1 MTVLF
6 DSDNSIKYGMVREIQ
21 QRVELKPISMD
32 MMINLSW
39 ATTSISIYILY
50 ATVLLHWYKSH
61 MIQLRLK
68 DINGLLVLA
77 GLTLCLVKYGLEL
90 QGSLVLLLGIVVS
103 YFQLSPVILPI
114 NNKAILITGCDRG
127 IGKALA
133 KYLDKA
139 GFKVYAGCLENEGH
153 GKQDLTNSC
162 SSRLQTIQLD
172 VSNEIQIKTAAAIVQ
187 KDLEISGMKL
197 WGVINN
203 AGICFIGNVE
213 MMVTEDIHKIL
224 AVNYLGPV
232 TVCKHFLPLLRES
245 QGRIVNV
252 ASNCGLAPV
261 PLMGPYCAS
270 KSALAT
276 MSEVWRYEFKMWKI
290 KVCTII
296 PSGYK
301 TGIMAY
307 DKAAVAE
314 RWWKG
319 ASKSVK
325 ENYGKDCF
333 YIKHKL
339 KDPDAYLN
347 PDFTEILD
355 NINLAL
361 LSVSPKSHY
370 YSGLLSRALPFLYL
384 HLPSCIGDRV
394 MSIMVN
400 WFDFVPK
407 ALSQQP
413 KSCH

>member
-21 QRVELKPISMD
+21 QRVELKAISMD
-32 MMINLSW
+32 LMINVSW
-39 ATTSISIYILY
+39 ATASISVFLLY
-50 ATVLLHWYKSH
+50 VTIVLHWYRSH
-61 MIQLRLK
+61 TVQLRMR
-68 DINGLLVLA
+68 DINGLFVLA
-77 GLTLCLVKYGLEL
+77 GLAFCLVKYGLAF
-90 QGSLVLLLGIVVS
+90 QGSLVLLLGIMVS
-103 YFQLSPVILPI
+103 YLQLAPVILQI

-153 GKQDLTNSC
+153 GKQDLINSC

-172 VSNEIQIKTAAAIVQ
+172 VSDESQIKTAAALVQ
-187 KDLEISGMKL
+187 KELEMSGMKL

-333 YIKHKL
+333 YIKHKI
-339 KDPDAYLN
+339 KDPEAYLN

-355 NINLAL
+355 NIKLAL

-394 MSIMVN
+394 MLIMAN

-407 ALSQQP
+407 ALSPQP